1 MGKVE
6 LGVGD
11 ILIVPDGTCTSCLKL
26 LRSLLIVSLDVNAK
40 FSGREGSAPANDF
53 IPLSPMRSSSFEDVR
68 ETESLRDLRLMGPN
82 PIGIVHRSSTS
93 TSVGLIFVIY
103 CILLQLTIAQW
114 PTSICSTP
122 SMSC

>member
-26 LRSLLIVSLDVNAK
+26 LTSLFIVDFDVNAK

-53 IPLSPMRSSSFEDVR
+53 IPLSPMRSSSFGV
-68 ETESLRDLRLMGPN
+68 TFSWAPVSASF
-82 PIGIVHRSSTS
+82 P
-93 TSVGLIFVIY
+93 
-103 CILLQLTIAQW
+103 CA
-114 PTSICSTP
+114 
-122 SMSC
+122 